1 MANKLF
7 PKGAEKLLGSLNLTS
22 ATIKAA
28 LLSDAYTYS
37 AAHEFLSDIS
47 ASVLNTAQTL
57 ASKSFTGGVFDAADV
72 VYTAVAS
79 GANARYVALYHDT
92 GTAGTSSLIFLV
104 DTATGL
110 PMATNGGD
118 ITIQWDNGSY
128 KIFSLV
134 P

>member
-1 MANKLF
+1 MANRLY
-7 PKGAEKLLGSLNLTS
+7 PKGAEKILGTLDLT
-22 ATIKAA
+22 AVTVKAA

-37 AAHEFLSDIS
+37 AAHEFLSDVS

-57 ASKSFTGGVFDAADV
+57 ASKAVTGGVFDAADV
-72 VYTAVAS
+72 VYTAVTS

-92 GTAGTSSLIFLV
+92 GTAGTSSLIFFV

-118 ITIQWDNGSY
+118 ITVQWDNGAN

-134 P
+134 

>member
-1 MANKLF
+1 MANRLY
-7 PKGAEKLLGSLNLTS
+7 PKGAEKILGALDLTS
-22 ATIKAA
+22 VTVKAA

-37 AAHEFLSDIS
+37 AAHEFLSDVS

-57 ASKSFTGGVFDAADV
+57 ASKAVTGGVFDAADV
-72 VYTAVAS
+72 VYTAVTS

-92 GTAGTSSLIFLV
+92 GVAGTSSLIFFV

-118 ITIQWDNGSY
+118 ITVQWDNGAN

-134 P
+134 

>member
-1 MANKLF
+1 MANKLY
-7 PKGAEKLLGSLNLTS
+7 PKGAEKILGPLDLT
-22 ATIKAA
+22 AVTIKAA

-37 AAHEFLSDIS
+37 ASHEFLSDIS

-72 VYTAVAS
+72 VYTAVTA

-92 GTAGTSSLIFLV
+92 GTAGTSSLIFFL
-104 DTATGL
+104 DTVTGL

-118 ITIQWDNGSY
+118 ITVQWDNGSY

>member
-7 PKGAEKLLGSLNLTS
+7 PKGAEKILGTLDLT
-22 ATIKAA
+22 AITVKAA

-57 ASKSFTGGVFDAADV
+57 ASKSITGGVFDAADV

-118 ITIQWDNGSY
+118 ITVQWDNGAN

-134 P
+134 

>member
-7 PKGAEKLLGSLNLTS
+7 PKGAEKILGTLDLT
-22 ATIKAA
+22 AITVKAA

-37 AAHEFLSDIS
+37 ATHEFLSDIS

-57 ASKSFTGGVFDAADV
+57 ASKSITGGVFDAADV

-118 ITIQWDNGSY
+118 ITVQWDNGAN

-134 P
+134 

>member
-1 MANKLF
+1 MANRLY
-7 PKGAEKLLGSLNLTS
+7 PKGAEKILGTLDLT
-22 ATIKAA
+22 AVTVKAA

-57 ASKSFTGGVFDAADV
+57 ASKAVTGGVFDAADV
-72 VYTAVAS
+72 VYTAVTS

-92 GTAGTSSLIFLV
+92 GTAGTSSLIFFV

-118 ITIQWDNGSY
+118 ITVQWDSGAN

-134 P
+134 

>member
-1 MANKLF
+1 MANRLY
-7 PKGAEKLLGSLNLTS
+7 PKGAEKILGTLDLT
-22 ATIKAA
+22 AVTVKAA

-57 ASKSFTGGVFDAADV
+57 ASKAVAGGVFDAADV
-72 VYTAVAS
+72 VYTAVTS

-92 GTAGTSSLIFLV
+92 GVAGTSSLIFFV

-118 ITIQWDNGSY
+118 ITVQWDSGAN

-134 P
+134 